1 MSEKKKAWIWILIPL
16 LYGALS
22 FVLLW
27 IFPLRIGQIVFGAFW
42 LWVGMRFARLEGSSV
57 KNFVWGNSLWL
68 ISFLLYLWQ
77 FVLLDDANR
86 NMALAAWSQYYAVSF
101 VMSGAWVYLAFE
113 EGVIRRLLSRFMLMA
128 SCFWYSRSGFYGGR
142 SKRDRE
148 WTMSRR

>member
-1 MSEKKKAWIWILIPL
+1 MSEKKKAWIWISIPL

-42 LWVGMRFARLEGSSV
+42 LWIGMRFARLEGSSV

-86 NMALAAWSQYYAVSF
+86 NMALAAWSQYYALSF
-101 VMSGAWVYLAFE
+101 VMSGAWVYMAFE
-113 EGVIRRLLSRFMLMA
+113 KGVIRSTPVAIYAYGIMFLVFAIGFLWGKIKKRSRV
-128 SCFWYSRSGFYGGR
+128 
-142 SKRDRE
+142 DNV
-148 WTMSRR
+148 